1 MKKGKAVRSAE
12 EWRRGGVGSG
22 TGTGDDVCAW
32 WFWPLL
38 CLCK

>member
-22 TGTGDDVCAW
+22 TGTGDE
-32 WFWPLL
+32 
-38 CLCK
+38 KH